1 MSDKKATGFLQTGE
15 PIPEL
20 DEVLGHTKNSLKKI
34 HMPIDDAYI
43 MGKIPQVKAK
53 VNATIDKVK
62 TRRYLREES
71 IAKLEELRDD
81 KIKATQHGRVGV
93 IIDRIKTQRYLCEES
108 IAALEELKEELHKL

>member
-1 MSDKKATGFLQTGE
+1 M
-15 PIPEL
+15 
-20 DEVLGHTKNSLKKI
+20 KNSLKKI

-43 MGKIPQVKAK
+43 MGKIPELKSK

-62 TRRYLREES
+62 TQRYLCEES

-108 IAALEELKEELHKL
+108 IAALEELKEEMTKL